1 MANLEYGGAPP
12 EQGNIVMEASQ
23 KLQQATGQQATGQP
37 ASGRL
42 ANLGVA
48 NFRLVEPTMNIA
60 QKNMPTTM
68 LKFWGLQILVGI
80 MMYLVIII
88 IIAQFGQRDIL
99 GNVLVVLVLILGNTY
114 MVTKFQN
121 LDGCYKKLG

>member
-12 EQGNIVMEASQ
+12 QQGTIVAQANQ
-23 KLQQATGQQATGQP
+23 KLQQATGQ
-37 ASGRL
+37 SV
-42 ANLGVA
+42 NLGVA

-80 MMYLVIII
+80 MMYLIIII
-88 IIAQFGQRDIL
+88 IIAQFGQQDIL